1 MHEFGAK
8 MNLNKNQTR
17 LYRETM
23 KNAKYHLD
31 NFDHDME
38 EEIAKARER
47 LIQLQQSKVL
57 LKQIYENSA
66 IILGVDAELKEDDAD
81 IQVSKTTLLKDIQ

>member
-1 MHEFGAK
+1 
-8 MNLNKNQTR
+8 MNLNKNQAR

-23 KNAKYHLD
+23 ENAKHNLD
-31 NFDHDME
+31 NVDNDME

-57 LKQIYENSA
+57 LKQIYENTA
-66 IILGVDAELKEDDAD
+66 IILGVDAELKEDEKD
-81 IQVSKTTLLKDIQ
+81 IQVSETTLLKDLQ